1 MVFLRLT
8 VKVYPP
14 ECLQNRDDIESS
26 PAKPVSFLLVLDNS
40 EDVTLA
46 GLAGLIQKQW
56 KTLRPNAE

>member
-14 ECLQNRDDIESS
+14 ESLQNMDDVESS
-26 PAKPVSFLLVLDNS
+26 AAKPVSFLLVLDNS